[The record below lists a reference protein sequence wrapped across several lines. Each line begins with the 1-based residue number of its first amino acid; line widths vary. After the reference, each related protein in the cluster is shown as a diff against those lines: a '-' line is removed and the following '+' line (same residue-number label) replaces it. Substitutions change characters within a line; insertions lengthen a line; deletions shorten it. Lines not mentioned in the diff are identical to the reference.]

1 MNASQRIPIALLPG
15 MDGTGELL
23 DALASRLSLSRP
35 VHIISYP
42 LDKPLGY
49 AELTGFAA
57 ARLPEG
63 RFAILGEFFS
73 GPVAIEIAASEPRAA
88 GLILASS
95 FAWHPLPSLLA
106 PFARLLDLRRM
117 PCKIIDAALLN
128 SVATPALRAHLRE
141 IREKL
146 PPEII
151 QARTAEVLRVDK
163 RSRLAQVACPV
174 MCLHG
179 RFDRVTGKRC
189 LRQVLAA
196 QPGCQ
201 VRWLDAP
208 HMLLETHPDEA
219 ARAIDE
225 FCDGL

>member
-1 MNASQRIPIALLPG
+1 MLAQWHSDERFSAHTYRPFTG

-23 DALASRLSLSRP
+23 DALAKRLSLSRR
-35 VHIISYP
+35 VHIVSYP

-63 RFAILGEFFS
+63 RFAILGECFS

-128 SVATPALRAHLRE
+128 SVA
-141 IREKL
+141 
-146 PPEII
+146 
-151 QARTAEVLRVDK
+151 
-163 RSRLAQVACPV
+163 
-174 MCLHG
+174 M
-179 RFDRVTGKRC
+179 
-189 LRQVLAA
+189 
-196 QPGCQ
+196 PG
-201 VRWLDAP
+201 L
-208 HMLLETHPDEA
+208 
-219 ARAIDE
+219 
-225 FCDGL
+225 